1 MRNVKEIKDQI
12 IDTINGIDDTE
23 YLIEIESL
31 ISSLIKN
38 DVSVELTAEQKLMLQ
53 MGRDDIKA
61 GRYLTQEELDEMDEQ
76 WLNEP

>member
-12 IDTINGIDDTE
+12 IDTINGIDDAE

-31 ISSLIKN
+31 ISALIKN
-38 DVSVELTAEQKLMLQ
+38 DVSVQLTHEQKLMLQ
-53 MGRDDIKA
+53 MGMDDISA
-61 GRYLTQEELDEMDEQ
+61 GRYLTQEELDEKDKQ